1 MRRLH
6 DWVLSLGAV
15 VCFATGLVAIE
26 AFLRVAD
33 PDYLNR
39 LHGDESSNVYSE
51 TYGWE
56 LRKGF
61 RVPTSA
67 SGRLSTVGDIGDPS
81 MPTASLPVARAS

>member
-15 VCFATGLVAIE
+15 VFFATGLVAIE

-39 LHGDESSNVYSE
+39 LHGDEIRRMNE
-51 TYGWE
+51 E
-56 LRKGF
+56 ALRSGA
-61 RVPTSA
+61 TSRPGHLPRSWGTLTVALARFVLPQA
-67 SGRLSTVGDIGDPS
+67 S
-81 MPTASLPVARAS
+81 VALYMIV